1 MAKAVG
7 IGGIFLHFEGDQQEL
22 FKWYHENLGM
32 DMSNY
37 GSGFVDGEQLVLLMF
52 KRSNPKGVFLNLRV
66 DDIETLIYEFKNN
79 GLKIVQELNYH
90 DYGIFAQFEDPFG
103 NVVEL
108 WEPHEENYK
117 KMVLKEIEAYKDK
130 LK

>member
-7 IGGIFLHFEGDQQEL
+7 IGGVFLHFKGEQQKL
-22 FKWYHENLGM
+22 FQWYHDHLGL
-32 DMSNY
+32 DMSEY
-37 GSGFVDGEQLVLLMF
+37 GTGFIEGEQLVLLMF
-52 KRSNPKGVFLNLRV
+52 KRTSEEGVYLNLRV
-66 DDIETLIYEFKNN
+66 DDIETIISNFKEE
-79 GLKIVQELNYH
+79 GLNIVQELNYH

-108 WEPHEENYK
+108 WEPNEENYK
-117 KMVLKEIEAYKDK
+117 KMVQNEIENFKEK